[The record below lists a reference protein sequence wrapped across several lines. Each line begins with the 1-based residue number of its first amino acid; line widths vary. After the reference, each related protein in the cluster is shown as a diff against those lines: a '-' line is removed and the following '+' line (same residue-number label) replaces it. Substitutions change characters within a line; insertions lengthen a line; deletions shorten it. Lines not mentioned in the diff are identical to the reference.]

1 MEQNTP
7 PSNETEAQRINR
19 SLAEAAAAA
28 EEQQADETTEG
39 GQYKV
44 GDQLVDANGEPVK
57 EQTSH
62 RTTSE
67 ESKPPSSRTKPTSE
81 EPTPTTTTPKPDESK

>member
-1 MEQNTP
+1 MAQNTP

-39 GQYKV
+39 GQYLV
-44 GDQLVDANGEPVK
+44 GDQLLNAHGEPVK
-57 EQTSH
+57 EQVPHKTA
-62 RTTSE
+62 SE
-67 ESKPPSSRTKPTSE
+67 ESKPPPSTTKPTGE
-81 EPTPTTTTPKPDESK
+81 EPKPPTTAKSDEPK